1 MLPSP
6 TRLVALLAAP
16 AALAAFLLAAAGC
29 APRAGNTST
38 AVPADSNAAAADGV
52 AANSR
57 ADTLLTLERSPCLGP
72 CPSYTLTVFGSG
84 RVVYNGRDYVEVTD
98 TVRTQISN
106 AKVERLAEAFRAADY
121 SGYQRSYGRGDEACA
136 VWMTDFPTVR
146 TSFREEE
153 RRQQVQHYH
162 GCYARRTEDGDLKRA
177 DRLVRL
183 AALEDSVDAIVG
195 TARWT
200 GE

>member
-1 MLPSP
+1 MSSHLL
-6 TRLVALLAAP
+6 RGFCFFFVALL
-16 AALAAFLLAAAGC
+16 LASSTAAGC
-29 APRAGNTST
+29 APRPGN
-38 AVPADSNAAAADGV
+38 ADAAENRRAASDSV
-52 AANSR
+52 AASSR
-57 ADTLLTLERSPCLGP
+57 ADTLLTLDRSTCLGP

-98 TVRTQISN
+98 TVRTQISD

-121 SGYQRSYGRGDEACA
+121 FDYQRSYGRGDEACA
-136 VWMTDFPTVR
+136 VWMPDFPTVR
-146 TSFREEE
+146 TSFRGGE
-153 RRQQVQHYH
+153 RRQRVQHYH
-162 GCYARRTEDGDLKRA
+162 GCYARRTEGGDLKRA
-177 DRLVRL
+177 DRLVQL